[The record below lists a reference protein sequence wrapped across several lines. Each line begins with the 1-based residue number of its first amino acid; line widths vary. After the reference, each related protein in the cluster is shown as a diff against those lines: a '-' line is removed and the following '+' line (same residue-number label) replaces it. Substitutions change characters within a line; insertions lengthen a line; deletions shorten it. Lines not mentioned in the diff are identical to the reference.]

1 MNGRILTSL
10 LRARKICETYVS
22 HKNRSVTYSLLKQ
35 TRHFSISS
43 SNKVQSEK
51 PTINT
56 ENDIETELTS
66 KHKIFRDED
75 SKVILDVDE
84 ERDRIFLDD
93 LRIQEEVHDPYSGLN
108 LERGINGVYDIE
120 DLILVLEK
128 DNAKNIFVASVPKE
142 YAYVDYIVIVTGK
155 SQKHMI
161 ALAEYVRKI
170 YKLKMHKKD
179 VIPKIEGAK
188 SKDWIAL
195 DLGNIALHIF
205 STHAREYYDLETLWT
220 VGSDYDDQTHKPET
234 DIMEQY
240 NAFLKVFEPA
250 EA

>member
-1 MNGRILTSL
+1 METL
-10 LRARKICETYVS
+10 LMFEF
-22 HKNRSVTYSLLKQ
+22 NNNSVL
-35 TRHFSISS
+35 SS
-43 SNKVQSEK
+43 QNKLPNEKSAIESEDDV
-51 PTINT
+51 
-56 ENDIETELTS
+56 EEVTS

-84 ERDRIFLDD
+84 ERDRIFLDN

-108 LERGINGVYDIE
+108 LDR
-120 DLILVLEK
+120 
-128 DNAKNIFVASVPKE
+128 
-142 YAYVDYIVIVTGK
+142 K
-155 SQKHMI
+155 SQRHMN
-161 ALAEYVRKI
+161 ALAEYVRKV

-179 VIPKIEGAK
+179 IVPKIEGAK

-205 STHAREYYDLETLWT
+205 SAAARERYDLETLWT
-220 VGSDYDDQTHKPET
+220 VGSDYDDETHKPET

-250 EA
+250 ET

>member
-1 MNGRILTSL
+1 METL
-10 LRARKICETYVS
+10 LMFEF
-22 HKNRSVTYSLLKQ
+22 NNNSVL
-35 TRHFSISS
+35 SS
-43 SNKVQSEK
+43 QNKLPNEKSAIESEDDV
-51 PTINT
+51 
-56 ENDIETELTS
+56 EEVTS

-84 ERDRIFLDD
+84 ERDRIFLDN

-108 LERGINGVYDIE
+108 LDRGIRGVYDIE

-128 DNAKNIFVASVPKE
+128 DNAKNIFVASVPSE
-142 YAYVDYIVIVTGK
+142 YTYVDYIVVVTGK
-155 SQKHMI
+155 SQRHMN
-161 ALAEYVRKI
+161 ALAEYVRKV

-179 VIPKIEGAK
+179 IVPKIEGAK

-205 STHAREYYDLETLWT
+205 SAAARERYDLETLWT
-220 VGSDYDDQTHKPET
+220 VGSDYDDETHKPET

-250 EA
+250 ET